1 MSKWIYLLVAA
12 ISGSAMA
19 LQGTMNA
26 ALGKV
31 VGLWES
37 TLIVHLIGTATTLLI
52 ILILGVGWN
61 NLSKIT
67 QAPWYVLLGGVL
79 NVIIIYAIVRTMPQ
93 IGVGN
98 ATTAII
104 VAQVL
109 TALLIDNFGAFGMK
123 KISFQYLDLLGIAL
137 LAAGAHILLMD

>member
-1 MSKWIYLLVAA
+1 
-12 ISGSAMA
+12 MA

-37 TLIVHLIGTATTLLI
+37 TLLVHLIGSVTTIII
-52 ILILGVGWN
+52 ILILGIGFSN
-61 NLSKIT
+61 FGKIG
-67 QAPWYVLLGGVL
+67 QAPWYVMLGGVL
-79 NVIIIYAIVRTMPQ
+79 NVIIIYAVVRSMPK

-109 TALLIDNFGAFGMK
+109 TALLIDNFGVFGMK
-123 KISFQYLDLLGIAL
+123 KMSFQYIDLLGIAL
-137 LAAGAHILLMD
+137 LAGGAHILLLK

>member
-1 MSKWIYLLVAA
+1 MSKWIYLLIAA
-12 ISGSAMA
+12 VSGSAMA

-37 TLIVHLIGTATTLLI
+37 TLIVHLVGTTTTVLI
-52 ILILGVGWN
+52 LLILGVGWSN
-61 NLSKIT
+61 FGKIV

-79 NVIIIYAIVRTMPQ
+79 NVIIIYAIVRCMPQ

-109 TALLIDNFGAFGMK
+109 TALLIDNFGLFGMK
-123 KISFQYLDLLGIAL
+123 KMSFHYLDLLGVVL
-137 LAAGAHILLMD
+137 LAAGARILLLE

>member
-1 MSKWIYLLVAA
+1 MSKWIYLLIAA
-12 ISGSAMA
+12 VSGSAMA

-37 TLIVHLIGTATTLLI
+37 TLIVHLIGTVTSLI
-52 ILILGVGWN
+52 IIVILGVGFSN
-61 NLSKIT
+61 FSKT
-67 QAPWYVLLGGVL
+67 SQAPWYILLGGVL
-79 NVIIIYAIVRTMPQ
+79 NVIIIYAIVRSMPQ

-109 TALLIDNFGAFGMK
+109 TALLIDNCGAFGMK
-123 KISFQYLDLLGIAL
+123 KMSFQYLDLLGIAL
-137 LAAGAHILLMD
+137 LAAGARILLLD